1 MDDFAAVIGT
11 SKIVVLDLVVF
22 ILQAVG
28 VVVVIVVSVVV
39 VSVVLV
45 GVAIVDFSRIL
56 SDDDAGQQKQDHRNS
71 KIHFAIKIVFSSS
84 LLLFRSKFLCPNSS
98 KTST

>member
-28 VVVVIVVSVVV
+28 VIVVSVVV

-45 GVAIVDFSRIL
+45 GVAIVDLSRIL
-56 SDDDAGQQKQDHRNS
+56 SDDEAGQQKQDHRNS

-84 LLLFRSKFLCPNSS
+84 LLLIRSKFLCPNSS